1 MIQISTA
8 PAISFFFTF
17 HQLSRQIIELNPV
30 SLLGGTGIA
39 DDFLELGS
47 S

>member
-1 MIQISTA
+1 MIHIDSPPSISL
-8 PAISFFFTF
+8 FLTF
-17 HQLSRQIIELNPV
+17 HQLSRQIIELNFV